1 MAIGLILF
9 LTWTA
14 IAVGVGLFLGRVFAL
29 AEDRAQ
35 RQQRL
40 IEAQRRHPSGR
51 DLTGAQR

>member
-1 MAIGLILF
+1 MAIVILF

-14 IAVGVGLFLGRVFAL
+14 IAVSAGLYLGRVFAL
-29 AEDRAQ
+29 AEDQAQ

-40 IEAQRRHPSGR
+40 LETQRRHPAGR